1 MYIDNTF
8 LAGTLNMVVRDENGK
23 VKQHKT
29 VRNKVMDQGLAHI
42 VGRMIDDTHGMKFD
56 AGERSHML
64 PKAMRFMGIGTGSTP
79 NQTGASAGNEWCL
92 ESEQTINQFAM
103 FGPKDGIKPVR
114 ATGTAVLTGGVV
126 TGIRITNRGLGY
138 DSSGGAITVTIG
150 VDSNSDGVDDA
161 TGGSG
166 ATATATIVNTFV
178 DEITITA
185 GGSGYDHATAVP
197 TVSFALPPGLAAN
210 GDVSSSALMSDNT
223 NVNTATGIS
232 STDHETEAGFV
243 GSGSPVVSAGKTFN
257 GRVDMSAD
265 ARNYATGE
273 LTYLGQGDTDASSL
287 LLTKETAGTTAEGT
301 YFTDANGTVQR
312 TTYQGSGSQTHAAN
326 FYQKSVGG
334 TLIKQKK
341 VGKKLIFIAVFPP
354 NTPSNDA
361 SLAITEAG
369 IFNEGGPGNTAIK
382 SADGDGRKSYEEYKY
397 SGTDAAGTHRLR
409 EQTMLCRTVFAV
421 VTKQQA
427 DTLQIT
433 WTIEFSDNT
442 T

>member
-1 MYIDNTF
+1 MYIENAF
-8 LAGTLNMVVRDENGK
+8 LSGTLNMVVRDENGK
-23 VKQHKT
+23 IKQHKT
-29 VRNKVMDQGLAHI
+29 VRNRVMDQGLAHI

-56 AGERSHML
+56 AGQRSHML
-64 PKAMRFMGIGTGSTP
+64 PKAMRFMGIGTGTTANSD
-79 NQTGASAGNEWCL
+79 ASGSPGKGDEWCL
-92 ESEQTINQFAM
+92 EAEKTTNQFAM

-114 ATGTAVLTGGVV
+114 ATGTAVLSGGVV

-138 DSSGGAITVTIG
+138 DSSGGAITVTINANG
-150 VDSNSDGVDDA
+150 
-161 TGGSG
+161 TGGSS

-178 DEITITA
+178 NEITITA

-197 TVSFALPPGLAAN
+197 TISFALPDGLAEN
-210 GDVSSSALMSDNT
+210 GDVSVAALMSDNT
-223 NVNTATGIS
+223 NLNAATGIS
-232 STDHETEAGFV
+232 ATDHETEAGFV
-243 GSGSPVVSAGKTFN
+243 FSGGTSAGKTFD
-257 GRVDMSAD
+257 GRVDMGAD

-273 LTYLGQGDTDASSL
+273 LTYLGQGDTDADSL
-287 LLTKETAGTTAEGT
+287 LLEKETAGTTAEGT

-312 TTYQGSGSQTHAAN
+312 TTFAPSGNTLGHGSN
-326 FYQKSVGG
+326 FFKKSVGG

-354 NTPSNDA
+354 NTPSNEVA
-361 SLAITEAG
+361 LGITEAG
-369 IFNEGGPGNTAIK
+369 IFNEPGPGNTAIAAAD
-382 SADGDGRKSYEEYKY
+382 SAGRKSYNQF
-397 SGTDAAGTHRLR
+397 SQASAAADSVGRLR

-442 T
+442 A